1 MFSRQVM
8 SPDGKTPKLAEN
20 DMVLKTVA
28 PLAAA
33 AFIAVPVAAQ
43 DIVPIISPGQA
54 AEGVFNRAR
63 MEEQA
68 RRQREKDAGQEASS
82 DTPSDSRPAPGTP
95 EFQKQACDNR
105 PIYRRQYG
113 EDHPQVQKLEAL
125 CKASGY

>member
-1 MFSRQVM
+1 
-8 SPDGKTPKLAEN
+8 
-20 DMVLKTVA
+20 MVHKTVA
-28 PLAAA
+28 PLAAM
-33 AFIAVPVAAQ
+33 AFLATPVMAQ
-43 DIVPIISPGQA
+43 DIIPIISPGQA

-68 RRQREKDAGQEASS
+68 RRQREKGAEQTASS
-82 DTPSDSRPAPGTP
+82 DAPSDGRPAPGTP

-113 EDHPQVQKLEAL
+113 EDDPQVQKLEAL

>member
-1 MFSRQVM
+1 MAF
-8 SPDGKTPKLAEN
+8 
-20 DMVLKTVA
+20 KTVA
-28 PLAAA
+28 SLTAVAFLAA
-33 AFIAVPVAAQ
+33 PVVAQ

-54 AEGVFNRAR
+54 AEGVFNRSR

-68 RRQREKDAGQEASS
+68 RRQRKDLAQSTPSEASS
-82 DTPSDSRPAPGTP
+82 DTARPAPGTP

-113 EDHPQVQKLEAL
+113 EDHPQVQKLEEM